1 MKTIMIATAVLTILL
16 SSLSSLAKVDNMN
29 SLIRQGQHE
38 QAVAYRNL
46 ERYFG
51 FDHSVKVAQQINADS
66 RVPVADSGLRIRLLS
81 RK

>member
-1 MKTIMIATAVLTILL
+1 MKTIMISTAVLTILL
-16 SSLSSLAKVDNMN
+16 SSLSSLAKVENMN
-29 SLIRQGQHE
+29 SLIQQGQHE

-51 FDHSVKVAQQINADS
+51 FDHSVKVARQLDADS
-66 RVPVADSGLRIRLLS
+66 RVPVDDSVVRIRLIS